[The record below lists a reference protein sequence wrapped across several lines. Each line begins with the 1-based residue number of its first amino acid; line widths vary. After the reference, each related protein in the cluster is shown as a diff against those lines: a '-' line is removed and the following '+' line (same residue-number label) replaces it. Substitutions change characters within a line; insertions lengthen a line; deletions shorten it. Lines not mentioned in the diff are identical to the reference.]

1 MWRSGWPVLCWKFEG
16 ENSKNKQGDDCCTM
30 QFIGDSWFLPNFDNF
45 FSNSPN
51 KNNLS
56 QFLAQKLL
64 LLHVDNSSLEF
75 VITLNDNILTRV
87 NDLLVKIDTNYCAP
101 EEALTDSTCNQWSS
115 HWLEKHLKFWFQRF
129 GSFIFICQWIYRD
142 RSEKHFYC
150 TCKEKST
157 EEFDI

>member
-1 MWRSGWPVLCWKFEG
+1 
-16 ENSKNKQGDDCCTM
+16 M

-101 EEALTDSTCNQWSS
+101 EEALTDSTCNQ
-115 HWLEKHLKFWFQRF
+115 
-129 GSFIFICQWIYRD
+129 
-142 RSEKHFYC
+142 
-150 TCKEKST
+150 
-157 EEFDI
+157 